1 MMTQTLALLLDGYR
15 ELNAKKMFWVVL
27 ILTAMVMAGFAVL
40 GVNSRT
46 VTILWYEPMGDLAQF
61 GGPGAP
67 LALYKMLYSNVVV
80 GFWLTWFATILALI
94 STAGIFP
101 DFLTSGAID
110 LYLAKPISRRRLFL
124 TKYLSGLLFVTLQ
137 VTVFAVVSF
146 LVLGIRGGLWQPG
159 LFWSI
164 PLIVLF
170 FSYLFSICVLLGVW
184 TRSTIAALLLTL
196 LAWFGI
202 FGLDFIDRQ
211 INTFSQYASMQREY
225 YDAQLGAIDRRV
237 AQLPK
242 RMPGEAPEGEE
253 QAGADPTQDLKA
265 LMDRRDEIARRR
277 DNAVLPQGVITT
289 QRVLFGIKS
298 FVPKTRE
305 TTSLL
310 DRVLFTD
317 KDLQEA
323 SRHDKDD
330 DEELLADAMGVQGDF
345 HMRRGP
351 RRDGSTVQLQADRG
365 RSPVWIIGTSL
376 AFEAVVLLI
385 AGWFFCRRDF

>member
-1 MMTQTLALLLDGYR
+1 MLTQTLALLLDGYR

-27 ILTAMVMAGFAVL
+27 ILTVLVMAGFAVL

-46 VTILWYEPMGDLAQF
+46 VTILWYEPMGDLTQV

-67 LALYKMLYSNVVV
+67 MALYKMLYSNVVV

-137 VTVFAVVSF
+137 VTVFAAVSF

-159 LFWSI
+159 LFWAV

-202 FGLDFIDRQ
+202 FGIDFIDKQ
-211 INTFSQYASMQREY
+211 INTFSQYASIQREHY
-225 YDAQLGAIDRRV
+225 EAQLGAIDRRV

-242 RMPGEAPEGEE
+242 RMPGEAPEGEPE
-253 QAGADPTQDLKA
+253 AAADPTHDLKA
-265 LMDRRDEIARRR
+265 LMERRDEIARRR
-277 DNAVLPQGVITT
+277 DDTVLPQGVIRA
-289 QRVLFGIKS
+289 QQVLFGIKS

-305 TTSLL
+305 TTNLL
-310 DRVLFTD
+310 DRVLFSD

-323 SRHDKDD
+323 SRQDKADD
-330 DEELLADAMGVQGDF
+330 AALLADAMGVRGGF
-345 HMRRGP
+345 HGMRG
-351 RRDGSTVQLQADRG
+351 RDGSTVQLQADRA

-376 AFEAVVLLI
+376 GFEAVMLLI